1 MISFELISY
10 LKIIASTKVM
20 EGTEFIT
27 ADAKDADV
35 SFIPK
40 NVKH

>member
-1 MISFELISY
+1 
-10 LKIIASTKVM
+10 M

-35 SFIPK
+35 SFIPR

>member
-1 MISFELISY
+1 M
-10 LKIIASTKVM
+10 IASTKVM
-20 EGTEFIT
+20 DGTEFIT

-40 NVKH
+40 KVKH